1 MFYVIGL
8 GLSDEKDI
16 TLRGL
21 EVRIESLPMK
31 PEFSSHVVSGYQGL
45 NPGIS
50 GGLYK
55 YIDD

>member
-21 EVRIESLPMK
+21 QVRTASLPMK
-31 PEFSSHVVSGYQGL
+31 PEFGSHVVSGYQKL
-45 NPGIS
+45 NSCVS
-50 GGLYK
+50 GGVYK